1 MFSGDNLRD
10 SVAALQQGLAAEAF
24 VVPAT
29 AALDFQCH
37 GSAEYPVWRALHR
50 GWERHV
56 QQPEF
61 PWRKTSKNEKNTW
74 NSCRASSWLVGHRL
88 DAFDECGLPE

>member
-1 MFSGDNLRD
+1 MTIKD
-10 SVAALQQGLAAEAF
+10 SVALQGLAAEAF
-24 VVPAT
+24 VVPAA

-56 QQPEF
+56 KQPEF
-61 PWRKTSKNEKNTW
+61 PWRKMSKNEKNVELMSCFNLFTW
-74 NSCRASSWLVGHRL
+74 T
-88 DAFDECGLPE
+88 